1 MQRPSDSGFKTC
13 QTGAEVDMMT
23 IGTREPYEVMKN
35 HLGVLRQ
42 YAEQVVVYGEHLT
55 QAEEADKSMR
65 MQEYL
70 TLGDSMHVTAP
81 EMVTLLYNGVLMGEK
96 QCDCLTC
103 KGRAA
108 N

>member
-1 MQRPSDSGFKTC
+1 
-13 QTGAEVDMMT
+13 MMT
-23 IGTREPYEVMKN
+23 VGTREPYEVMKN

-42 YAEQVVVYGEHLT
+42 YAEQVVVHGEPLT
-55 QAEEADKSMR
+55 PAEEADKSTR

-81 EMVTLLYNGVLMGEK
+81 DMVTLLYKGVLVGEK
-96 QCDCLTC
+96 KCDCLTC

-108 N
+108 NEA

>member
-1 MQRPSDSGFKTC
+1 
-13 QTGAEVDMMT
+13 MMT

-42 YAEQVVVYGEHLT
+42 YAEQVVVHGEPLT
-55 QAEEADKSMR
+55 PAEEADKSTR

-81 EMVTLLYNGVLMGEK
+81 EMVTLLYKGELVGEK
-96 QCDCLTC
+96 KCACLTC

-108 N
+108 NEA

>member
-1 MQRPSDSGFKTC
+1 
-13 QTGAEVDMMT
+13 MMT

-42 YAEQVVVYGEHLT
+42 YAEQVVVNGEPLT
-55 QAEEADKSMR
+55 REEEADKSVR

-81 EMVTLLYNGVLMGEK
+81 EMVTLLYKGVLVGEK
-96 QCDCLTC
+96 TCDCLTC
-103 KGRAA
+103 RAREGDA
-108 N
+108 A